1 MKERLAVLSVSFTVL
16 IYMVITVAVAGLTA
30 AFPAVS
36 EDTLLLAV
44 TLPNLT
50 CIPAILA
57 TPLLLRR
64 LSQKAVTVGGL
75 ALTLLGGGLCLLFPS
90 SLAVLLGAAALM
102 GFAYGVGSTMYPLL
116 VNSHFSGQERVSL
129 MGYCSGALQLGRLT
143 ATLIGGFLADLRWNY
158 IYFTFVFVLAALVI
172 SLLWLPGS
180 GRSSSVQAW
189 SGSDVS
195 SLKNGAVW
203 RLGGLSI
210 LFAVVYFLSST
221 HASLYIEGYQL
232 GTASVTGTLSSLTL
246 VLSVGIACFY
256 GRLPQK
262 MRDATP
268 VVVFAVMAAGYLLAG
283 LVVSLPTITAA
294 LVGAAAG
301 IALFNP
307 WFMLQ
312 VNTAA
317 GQASAPVA
325 TSMVLTMI
333 NIGYFISPY
342 LSRALSALIGG
353 GVSSMF
359 LLMGGLSLILS
370 GALFFRS
377 VRRR

>member
-1 MKERLAVLSVSFTVL
+1 
-16 IYMVITVAVAGLTA
+16 
-30 AFPAVS
+30 
-36 EDTLLLAV
+36 
-44 TLPNLT
+44 
-50 CIPAILA
+50 
-57 TPLLLRR
+57 
-64 LSQKAVTVGGL
+64 
-75 ALTLLGGGLCLLFPS
+75 
-90 SLAVLLGAAALM
+90 
-102 GFAYGVGSTMYPLL
+102 
-116 VNSHFSGQERVSL
+116 
-129 MGYCSGALQLGRLT
+129 
-143 ATLIGGFLADLRWNY
+143 
-158 IYFTFVFVLAALVI
+158 
-172 SLLWLPGS
+172 
-180 GRSSSVQAW
+180 
-189 SGSDVS
+189 
-195 SLKNGAVW
+195 
-203 RLGGLSI
+203 
-210 LFAVVYFLSST
+210 
-221 HASLYIEGYQL
+221 
-232 GTASVTGTLSSLTL
+232 
-246 VLSVGIACFY
+246 
-256 GRLPQK
+256 

-342 LSRALSALIGG
+342 LSGALSALIGG